1 VSNIRLD
8 NLNEG
13 KKYKLSSDAVN
24 VTLRGD
30 IGEYFSY
37 FDESDITVVL
47 DMKNY
52 NDLKGNVKVPAEI
65 LINNESSSTMI
76 YAVGSYS
83 VSLTLE

>member
-1 VSNIRLD
+1 
-8 NLNEG
+8 
-13 KKYKLSSDAVN
+13 
-24 VTLRGD
+24 
-30 IGEYFSY
+30 
-37 FDESDITVVL
+37 
-47 DMKNY
+47 MKNY